1 MRPAGQGSRTP
12 PVAARRGDVPVAA
25 VSGNPAATNFVAT
38 IGDDSMEDHA
48 ALTGLAGKS
57 AVLSGL
63 FVSSAMR
70 SSVGRRQ
77 SGMWSF
83 STHELTVD
91 VGQPV

>member
-25 VSGNPAATNFVAT
+25 ENGAA
-38 IGDDSMEDHA
+38 GHA
-48 ALTGLAGKS
+48 AFTGLEGKS